1 MRTKANQ
8 SGLARFSIVS
18 GTLIALASNAI
29 AKMISLNGSGSS
41 TYVTTAFS
49 FDGARDAT
57 SGCPPAV
64 TMLAETF
71 IGHTV
76 SEYAPTSTTCKAPD
90 KTNGTVYDLV
100 ESKGVKTYKTGQ
112 IFTSA
117 VGAGPRELSA
127 LATVPAR
134 RMEA

>member
-49 FDGARDAT
+49 FDAARDAT
-57 SGCPPAV
+57 SGV
-64 TMLAETF
+64 STGSDNVGGTF

-117 VGAGPRELSA
+117 VGAGPRGNSL
-127 LATVPAR
+127 R
-134 RMEA
+134 